1 MCEGLCGDARVYGMA
16 SRRKWHMLQLQNQ
29 RLQVLAKVMFGILQ
43 LENQRL
49 QEVETCRG
57 YAAGMPY
64 LTCESDCVGCG
75 SKSTNELITCDR
87 TRHASL
93 LFAHLHLI
101 IFAYLV
107 SM

>member
-1 MCEGLCGDARVYGMA
+1 MA
-16 SRRKWHMLQLQNQ
+16 SRRKWHMLQLENQ
-29 RLQVLAKVMFGILQ
+29 CLQVLAEVMFGILQ

-75 SKSTNELITCDR
+75 SKPTNELITCDR
-87 TRHASL
+87 TRHVSS

-101 IFAYLV
+101 VCAYLV
-107 SM
+107 SL